1 MYKSKYLKYK
11 SKYLNLKNQSG
22 GSISLSSTAKS
33 LIISDEDNKFIE
45 LLKEKRI
52 EYKIMSHEKIIYRSV
67 PKGTISLYSDLGS
80 QVRKC
85 IDTGK
90 IGIYLSED
98 ILLSLAIMLENNEV
112 MEIGAFTL
120 QKNIVMPIGKYAYRN
135 INHERYFK
143 SGEMKLNVESD
154 TEDNISHIEC
164 RLIPLK
170 NSQRSSYALGLLK
183 EINEIEEKI
192 GEKDIKEFYNLYTK
206 YKSCTDLT
214 PEIREKCQD
223 IERLNDLWTKY
234 ENYLYLLPPE
244 EKRDFCEI
252 FISSKDIKSNSNIIK
267 LDKTYMINNEKI
279 RNVEDLLKFMKENN
293 YPNDIS
299 SYIQNEILI
308 QIPYAS

>member
-1 MYKSKYLKYK
+1 L
-11 SKYLNLKNQSG
+11 
-22 GSISLSSTAKS
+22 
-33 LIISDEDNKFIE
+33 SDEDIKFIE
-45 LLKEKRI
+45 LLIEKNI
-52 EYKIMSHEKIIYRSV
+52 NYKIMDDEKIIYRSV
-67 PKGTISLYSDLGS
+67 PKDKISLYSDLGS

-120 QKNIVMPIGKYAYRN
+120 HKNIVIPIGKYAYRN
-135 INHERYFK
+135 INQERYFK
-143 SGEMKLNVESD
+143 SGEMKPNVEVD
-154 TEDNISHIEC
+154 PEENISHIEC
-164 RLIPLK
+164 GLIPLK
-170 NSQRSSYALGLLK
+170 NSQRSSYALRLLK

-244 EKRDFCEI
+244 IGKRNFCEI
-252 FISSKDIKSNSNIIK
+252 FISSKDIESNSNIIK

-279 RNVEDLLKFMKENN
+279 RNVEDLLKFMEENN

>member
-1 MYKSKYLKYK
+1 MYKNKYLKYK
-11 SKYLNLKNQSG
+11 LKYLNLKNQSG

-33 LIISDEDNKFIE
+33 IRISDEDNKFIE

-67 PKGTISLYSDLGS
+67 PKGTISLYSDLES

-85 IDTGK
+85 VDTGK
-90 IGIYLSED
+90 EGIYLSED

-120 QKNIVMPIGKYAYRN
+120 QENIVIPIGKYAYRN
-135 INHERYFK
+135 INLERYFK
-143 SGEMKLNVESD
+143 SGEMKPNVECD

-164 RLIPLK
+164 GLIPLK

-192 GEKDIKEFYNLYTK
+192 GKKDIKEFYNLYTK
-206 YKSCTDLT
+206 NKNCTDLT

-223 IERLNDLWTKY
+223 IKRLNDLWTKY

-252 FISSKDIKSNSNIIK
+252 FISSKDINSNSNIIK

-279 RNVEDLLKFMKENN
+279 RNVEDLLKFMQENN

>member
-33 LIISDEDNKFIE
+33 LRISDEDNKFIE

-52 EYKIMSHEKIIYRSV
+52 EYKIMDDEKIIYRSV
-67 PKGTISLYSDLGS
+67 PKGKISLYSDLGS

-120 QKNIVMPIGKYAYRN
+120 CKNIVIPKGKYAYRN
-135 INHERYFK
+135 INPERYFK
-143 SGEMKLNVESD
+143 DGEIKPNVEVD
-154 TEDNISHIEC
+154 PEDNISHIDC
-164 RLIPLK
+164 GLLPLK
-170 NSQRSSYALGLLK
+170 NSQRSRIALGLIK
-183 EINEIEEKI
+183 KINEIEEKFK
-192 GEKDIKEFYNLYTK
+192 GRL
-206 YKSCTDLT
+206 DLT
-214 PEIREKCQD
+214 PEEKKKCPD
-223 IERLNDLWTKY
+223 CKRCYDLWTEY
-234 ENYLYLLPPE
+234 ESYLYLIPSE
-244 EKRDFCEI
+244 EIGKRNFCEI
-252 FISSKDIKSNSNIIK
+252 FISSKDIESNSNVIK
-267 LDKTYMINNEKI
+267 LDKTYMINTEK
-279 RNVEDLLKFMKENN
+279 VKKLEDLLTFMQVNN

-299 SYIQNEILI
+299 SYIENKILI
-308 QIPYAS
+308 EIPHASRPRII